1 MTKTDPSIDLSPLT
15 ESVVTGLPPE
25 RVREQRRRRNPFRKP
40 VTSILR
46 HVFLIAA
53 AVLMLYPVIWMVVSS
68 FRPTD
73 LIFREA
79 GLVFDSFEI
88 SNYVDG
94 WNALTYP
101 FNVYLL
107 NSGLVVIGSI
117 IGNLVSCSLAAYA
130 FARLEFT
137 GKKFWFAIMLLSIM
151 LPIHVIIVPQYVLFS
166 QLGWVNT
173 FLPLIVPKLLA
184 TDAFFI
190 FLMVQFIRGIPREL
204 DEAARIDGA
213 GHPRIFLQIILPLMV
228 PALATVDDLHLH
240 LDLERLLQPAHLPD
254 EARALHG
261 AARTQRVPG
270 RAELDRLRRVVR
282 DERRVAHPH
291 LPDLPLRPAI
301 PDQGHRDD
309 GDQVIGPTDPTRAR
323 TVARPPTA
331 PPAPPTPLHHTT
343 PRKDITMRGNT
354 RRRIGVVAAM
364 GAATMLALTACAGN
378 RRPRRRGARSSSS
391 PTSP

>member
-1 MTKTDPSIDLSPLT
+1 MT

-25 RVREQRRRRNPFRKP
+25 QVREQRRRRNPFRKP

-117 IGNLVSCSLAAYA
+117 VGNLVSCSLAAYA
-130 FARLEFT
+130 FARLEFS

-228 PALATVDDLHLH
+228 PALATTTIFTFIWTWNDFFSQLIFLTKPS
-240 LDLERLLQPAHLPD
+240 LY
-254 EARALHG
+254 
-261 AARTQRVPG
+261 TVP
-270 RAELDRLRRVVR
+270 
-282 DERRVAHPH
+282 
-291 LPDLPLRPAI
+291 
-301 PDQGHRDD
+301 
-309 GDQVIGPTDPTRAR
+309 
-323 TVARPPTA
+323 
-331 PPAPPTPLHHTT
+331 
-343 PRKDITMRGNT
+343 
-354 RRRIGVVAAM
+354 
-364 GAATMLALTACAGN
+364 LALNAFQDAQ
-378 RRPRRRGARSSSS
+378 SSTDFGELFAMSVVS
-391 PTSP
+391 LIPIFLIFLFGQRFLIKGIATTGIK